1 MKSDSIK
8 VDFIGQSADGVTGSC
23 YLVNFGEKKILLDYG
38 LFQSSNIVE
47 NYKINHA
54 RKKGFKPKE
63 IDYIFISH
71 ANIDH
76 CGAIPELFAKGCTA
90 KVYVP
95 EGNRE
100 LIKMMLIDSVKIM
113 ESDAEKL
120 SKQRGM
126 KATLLYTLDD
136 VDAAIANFVEL
147 PIGERIEIDENLEVK
162 YYHAHHIINAA
173 QIVLYFGGEIEKRL
187 CYTGDIGSPTIYKPY
202 LHDIEFPHEY
212 CDILIGESTYGA
224 DKRNHSVRDRKKDDE
239 KLESYI
245 EDVCIH
251 SCGKM
256 LIPVFAMDR
265 LQNILTELYL
275 IFGEKDFHVPIVIDT
290 PLGTNVTNLWKDI
303 IPVDKELWDKV
314 IHWENI
320 RFVTDWNDSV
330 GYQESDEPMVI
341 LSSSG
346 MLTNGRSVSWA
357 KKLLVKAN
365 CCIAFCG
372 YSSEDSLASKIKNSK
387 DYKKIE
393 IEGRKYKNECK
404 VIILNSFSS
413 HACRSELVEAYT
425 ERYNY
430 GKLYLVHGDEDAK
443 LSIAEE
449 VNRINGDNG
458 KTCRAIVG
466 CIGGAAR
473 M

>member
-1 MKSDSIK
+1 MKNDSVK

-23 YLVNFGEKKILLDYG
+23 YLISFKDKKILLDYG
-38 LFQSSNIVE
+38 LYQSSNIVD
-47 NYKINHA
+47 NYKINHS
-54 RKKGFKPKE
+54 RKKELKPKE

-76 CGAIPELFAKGCTA
+76 CGAIPELFARGCDA
-90 KVYVP
+90 KVYIP
-95 EGNRE
+95 KGNRE
-100 LIKMMLIDSVKIM
+100 LIKMMLLDSVKIM

-120 SKQRGM
+120 TKQRGM
-126 KATLLYTLDD
+126 KAVPLYTVDD
-136 VDAAIANFVEL
+136 VSSAMANFIEL
-147 PIGERIEIDENLEVK
+147 PFGERTEICDGLDVR
-162 YYHAHHIINAA
+162 YYNAHHIINAA
-173 QIVLYFGGEIEKRL
+173 QIMLYFDCGIEKRL

-202 LHDIEFPHEY
+202 ISDIEFPHEY

-245 EDVCIH
+245 EDVCIN
-251 SCGKM
+251 SCGKL

-275 IFGEKDFHVPIVIDT
+275 IFGENDFHVPIVIDT
-290 PLGTNVTNLWKDI
+290 PLGINVTNLWKDI
-303 IPVDKELWDKV
+303 IPKDNDLWDKV

-320 RFVTDWNDSV
+320 RFVSDWNDSV
-330 GYQESDEPMVI
+330 GYQESDEPMII

-357 KKLLVKAN
+357 KKLLPRGN

-413 HACRSELVEAYT
+413 HACRSELVEAYS

-443 LSIAEE
+443 LSVAEE
-449 VNRINGDNG
+449 VNRINGNKG
-458 KTCRAIVG
+458 KTCRAIVAT
-466 CIGGAAR
+466 IGGTAR